1 MVWTSNPLLFATG
14 DLIGRPHDHSGR
26 IPKIGLCKIDHL
38 IERMRVRRVP
48 APASGVCAVAALSSG
63 RKSHPVNAPAGSN
76 RLLFQ
81 ACPLHSSPHARRLQN
96 RARDGWRLAM
106 RPRRETTRSP
116 PRHAP
121 PTGKPDGRSIIGM
134 SNFVQTLD
142 AGEYKS
148 GLNREVLSLP
158 KQPRSSQGGRVRTHS
173 RGYLGNFQPDF
184 LSIASGASR
193 RIVEFCYAQT
203 APLWYHRGR

>member
-1 MVWTSNPLLFATG
+1 MAARHQLVFFETEHATLELAWYGHRTGSYCPTG
-14 DLIGRPHDHSGR
+14 DLIGRPQDHSGR

-63 RKSHPVNAPAGSN
+63 CKSHPVNAPAGSN

-81 ACPLHSSPHARRLQN
+81 ACPLGSSPHARRLRN
-96 RARDGWRLAM
+96 RARDGWRSAL
-106 RPRRETTRSP
+106 RPRRKTTRSP

-142 AGEYKS
+142 AGESKS
-148 GLNREVLSLP
+148 GLNR
-158 KQPRSSQGGRVRTHS
+158 
-173 RGYLGNFQPDF
+173 RGSFSP
-184 LSIASGASR
+184 
-193 RIVEFCYAQT
+193 
-203 APLWYHRGR
+203 